1 MEQLK
6 QNIKKMLESGEI
18 AGFLG
23 IKEQDGHP
31 IPYLF
36 TPEHLGQV
44 DDFVVPEV
52 RYPMAKILL
61 NIVRKYPDKPIGV
74 MVRGCDDRA
83 LVELVKNQKILPELV
98 RPIGIACSQAF
109 AEYCRCSQPF
119 PREIHYG
126 EKVSPAADRSDLETV
141 ESMGIPERLN
151 YWMGQFSKCI
161 KCYGC
166 RNICPMCFCEQ
177 CTLEDDT
184 LISTGEAPPEI
195 PIFHLIRAFHMAGRC
210 IDCGLCEEACP
221 SHIPLRSLYRK
232 VREEMSE
239 YLGYVSGTED
249 SEKDPLEF
257 LGSEGYEVP
266 SKIDET

>member
-1 MEQLK
+1 MEKLK
-6 QNIKKMLESGEI
+6 KTVKDLLESGEV

-23 IKEQDGHP
+23 LREEDGHP
-31 IPYLF
+31 VPYLF
-36 TPEHLGQV
+36 TPAHLEEV
-44 DDFVVPEV
+44 DELVVPDV
-52 RYPMAKILL
+52 RYPMTDILL
-61 NIVRKYPDKPIGV
+61 KIVRRYPDQTIGV

-83 LVELVKNQKILPELV
+83 LLELIKNQKILPELI
-98 RPIGIACSQAF
+98 RPIGIACNEAF
-109 AEYCRCSQPF
+109 AEDCRCSRPY

-126 EKVSPAADRSDLETV
+126 QKVEGVKDRSDLEAV
-141 ESMGIPERLN
+141 ESKPLDDRLD

-166 RNICPMCFCEQ
+166 RNICSMCFCEQ
-177 CTLEDDT
+177 CTLEDGA
-184 LISTGEAPPEI
+184 LIATGETPPEI

-221 SHIPLRSLYRK
+221 AHIPLRSLYRK
-232 VREEMSE
+232 VREEMAD
-239 YLGYVSGTED
+239 YLGYVTGTEE

-257 LGSEGYEVP
+257 LGGEGYEIP